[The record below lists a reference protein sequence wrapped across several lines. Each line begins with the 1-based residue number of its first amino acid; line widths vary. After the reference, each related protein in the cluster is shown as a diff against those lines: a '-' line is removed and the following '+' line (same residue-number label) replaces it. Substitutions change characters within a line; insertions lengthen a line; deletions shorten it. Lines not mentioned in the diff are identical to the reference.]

1 MYYENN
7 NGINRNQSGNEDEES
22 QERNQF
28 FQVSPD
34 EYNTESDTQT
44 ILESYDEEDT
54 QIQNQDFLSN
64 NRQTSQQDQ
73 DNPKSDNDEKRFNEQ
88 SHEEDEEEHENE
100 NHEKVDDEENHN
112 EEEEHHDDGEEH
124 KEEQDNEQQQG
135 NIQEQEQEDQEDDNE
150 ENGISD
156 PNINK
161 LMKMDLADKEGIID
175 LLMKDNL
182 VKKSSVQKDKFIKN
196 QNKKKFGY
204 VEPTIGKIP
213 IGNEKSSYGRK
224 GFQIEV
230 DEEILSL

>member
-100 NHEKVDDEENHN
+100 KKNIMMMEKNIKRN
-112 EEEEHHDDGEEH
+112 KTMNNN
-124 KEEQDNEQQQG
+124 KEIYRNRSKR
-135 NIQEQEQEDQEDDNE
+135 IRKM
-150 ENGISD
+150 I
-156 PNINK
+156 
-161 LMKMDLADKEGIID
+161 MKKMG
-175 LLMKDNL
+175 
-182 VKKSSVQKDKFIKN
+182 
-196 QNKKKFGY
+196 
-204 VEPTIGKIP
+204 
-213 IGNEKSSYGRK
+213 
-224 GFQIEV
+224 
-230 DEEILSL
+230 